1 MSEQR
6 GASPED
12 STRLDLA
19 LWDYTSGMERLL
31 EHVAPSERLS
41 EAATRITEVAGSSGR
56 EWDVLLIQ
64 AGASKNGR
72 DYPATTLRAAATL
85 FEGVPCYARHRQ
97 QGEGERHPLDKVG
110 KFSQAA
116 WSEADNG
123 ITARLRVVNPQARAL
138 LMEMHET
145 GETDFVGFSID
156 AEGQVDRGSVR
167 AITKANSVDLVAEPA
182 AGGRLTRLVASA
194 EYTAEEHSM
203 TPEEISALVDR
214 QVGGKLT
221 AIEEAIARLVP
232 AAAPEQ
238 VVPPAPPVVE
248 PVARLTEAE
257 ARALL
262 KGRIAE
268 AFEGVTLDE
277 VNRKYVTDNLLH
289 LAKKGEITDDDITE
303 AIRRQQDHIAALAP
317 VKAESIAESR
327 VSVGESHKDKIRKA
341 LMGWFDGETHDG
353 IPPLRSLKH
362 GYADWYGIPDRDV
375 DTESFAESF
384 NVIYKGRRTHA
395 QLQESLTTAS
405 WGQIFADV
413 LYLRLISEF
422 GRMQEIDD
430 WRMLVSDIVPV
441 GDFRTYHYARVGG
454 YADLSSV
461 AEGATYPTLTTP
473 GDEEQTFSV
482 AKYGGI
488 DDWTMEAALNDVTN
502 KVRQLPSKMAE
513 AASRTLYKY
522 VMDLFTT
529 TNPTMGYDSVA
540 FYDSAHANTGTA
552 ALSITSMDAVTVAMR
567 DQVPYG
573 TSAEVMGGRNKP
585 RFVIGPNELESLA
598 ERIFSPSDAFLA
610 AIASSIGTSSELD
623 PARWRNK
630 GITYITYDY
639 ATDANNWFAI
649 ADPKRVPTC
658 VMGFLNGN
666 QVPELFLSDDPTQG
680 SAFTADKTAAKV
692 RLIYGGALL
701 DHRTAYRQV
710 VT

>member
-6 GASPED
+6 AAGPET
-12 STRLDLA
+12 STRL
-19 LWDYTSGMERLL
+19 T
-31 EHVAPSERLS
+31 
-41 EAATRITEVAGSSGR
+41 EAAARITEVAGSSGR
-56 EWDVLLIQ
+56 EWDVLLIT

-72 DYPATTLRAAATL
+72 DYPATTLRAAAPL

-110 KFSQAA
+110 KFTAA
-116 WSEADNG
+116 QWSDADAG

-138 LMEMHET
+138 LLEMHET

-156 AEGQVDRGSVR
+156 AAGEVDRGVVR

-182 AGGRLTRLVASA
+182 AGGRLQRLVASA
-194 EYTAEEHSM
+194 EHQPAEEQHM

-238 VVPPAPPVVE
+238 ATPPAPPAVT
-248 PVARLTEAE
+248 PVARLTETE

-262 KGRIAE
+262 KGRIVE
-268 AFEGVTLDE
+268 AFEGVTLSDAG
-277 VNRKYVTDNLLH
+277 RQAVTRDLLH
-289 LAKKGEITDDDITE
+289 LGKKIEVADEDITE
-303 AIRRQQDHIAALAP
+303 RITSQQDYEAAQTPA
-317 VKAESIAESR
+317 KAESVAESTI
-327 VSVGESHKDKIRKA
+327 SMGDSHKDKVRKA

-362 GYADWYGIPDRDV
+362 GYADWNGIPDRDV

-384 NVIYKGRRTHA
+384 NVVYKGRRTHA
-395 QLQESLTTAS
+395 QLQESLATAS

-473 GDEEQTFSV
+473 GDEEQTFTV
-482 AKYGGI
+482 TKYGGI

-513 AASRTLYKY
+513 AASRTLYKF

-540 FYDSAHANTGTA
+540 FYDAAHGNTGTA
-552 ALSITSMDAVTVAMR
+552 ALTITAMDAITVAMR
-567 DQVPYG
+567 DQVPFG
-573 TSAEVMGGRNKP
+573 TSAEVMGARNKP
-585 RFVIGPNELESLA
+585 RYIIIPNELEGLA

-623 PARWRNK
+623 PARYRNK
-630 GITYITYDY
+630 GITPIIYDY
-639 ATDANNWFAI
+639 ATDANNYFVV
-649 ADPKRVPTC
+649 ADPRRVPTA

-701 DHRTAYRQV
+701 DHRVAYRQV